1 MMQQLPDRIST
12 PARTIG
18 GAADVLRFEAVR
30 FGYGRTPV
38 VDGVS
43 LAIGRGEIVG
53 LLGPNGAGK
62 TTLLRLAAGVLAA
75 ASGRVSLFG
84 REIASLPRRERARQV
99 AVVPQE
105 ARTAFDF
112 TVREIVLMGR
122 APHLGVFGLERE
134 EDLRAADA
142 AMRAAEV
149 ERFADARL
157 RELSGGEKQ
166 RVLIARAL
174 AQEAPLLLLDEPT
187 AFLDLKHRL
196 AIYRL
201 AARLREERG
210 LTVVAVSHDVNLA
223 SRFCER
229 LVLLHEGRI
238 AADGTPEEVI
248 TAARVAEIY
257 GAAVSV
263 LRHPESG
270 TPIVV

>member
-1 MMQQLPDRIST
+1 MMHPASDRIST
-12 PARTIG
+12 PA
-18 GAADVLRFEAVR
+18 GAAADALRFEAVR
-30 FGYGRTPV
+30 FGYGRTAV

-62 TTLLRLAAGVLAA
+62 TTFLRLAAGVLAA

-229 LVLLHEGRI
+229 LVLLHEGRV